1 MWNILTDVTYKAPY
15 SAKPSQIIFDKIYGY
30 IRKYDSNECVA
41 LFYSDEKY
49 EWIFDRVRY
58 AIMLKTN
65 VS

>member
-1 MWNILTDVTYKAPY
+1 MLHTKLRTVQSLHK
-15 SAKPSQIIFDKIYGY
+15 FDKIYGY

-58 AIMLKTN
+58 AIMLKSN

>member
-1 MWNILTDVTYKAPY
+1 MLHTKLRTVQSLHKLFLIKYMDILE
-15 SAKPSQIIFDKIYGY
+15 
-30 IRKYDSNECVA
+30 KYDSNECVA

-58 AIMLKTN
+58 AIMLKSN